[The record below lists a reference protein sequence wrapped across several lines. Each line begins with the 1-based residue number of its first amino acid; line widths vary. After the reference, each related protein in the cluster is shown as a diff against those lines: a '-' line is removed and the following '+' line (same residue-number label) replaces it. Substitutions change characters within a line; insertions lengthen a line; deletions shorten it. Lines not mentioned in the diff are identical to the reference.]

1 MNEQNI
7 TLHMHD
13 ARFSVGFFF
22 RRCMTKNLLIF
33 LLVQMPINLN
43 PAAEETTLGSTNN
56 YFHFVVTELMRNIIM
71 QHILFYIN
79 LFTIKN

>member
-1 MNEQNI
+1 
-7 TLHMHD
+7 
-13 ARFSVGFFF
+13 
-22 RRCMTKNLLIF
+22 
-33 LLVQMPINLN
+33 MPINLN